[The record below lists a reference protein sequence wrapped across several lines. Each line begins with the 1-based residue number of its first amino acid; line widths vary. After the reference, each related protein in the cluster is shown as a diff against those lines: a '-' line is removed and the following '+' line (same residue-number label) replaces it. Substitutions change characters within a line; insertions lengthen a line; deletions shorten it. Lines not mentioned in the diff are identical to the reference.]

1 METQTATQEI
11 LAPETAAASLPVAT
25 ARGTLPAASNTPSAV
40 LAYAI
45 ERGADIAHVEKLL
58 ELQMKWEA
66 NEARKAYVAD
76 MAEFKKN
83 PPQILKDKA
92 VGYTNRDG
100 TFTGYKHATLG
111 NVTNAIVE
119 GLARHGFSHAWDVQQ
134 QNGIARVTCTIT
146 HRFGHSESVA
156 MEAGRD
162 DSGKKNA
169 IQQVASAVTYLQRY
183 TLLLATGLATHDQI
197 DDDGAGATGEQ
208 EHITLGAKWAAKA
221 KAAPSFADLDAVWKA
236 SMTELRVENGT
247 QEDHDTILEACKA
260 RKAELEATQPPRQP
274 NRSTRLSGIVNQ
286 GKEAAQ

>member
-11 LAPETAAASLPVAT
+11 LAPEAAPASLPVAA

-83 PPQILKDKA
+83 PPQILKDKQ
-92 VGYTNRDG
+92 VGYKDRNDN
-100 TFTGYKHATLG
+100 FVGYKHATLG

-119 GLARHGFSHAWDVQQ
+119 GLARNGFSHSWDVRH
-134 QNGIARVTCTIT
+134 NGHMIEVDCIIT
-146 HRFGHSESVA
+146 HRLGHSERVT
-156 MEAGRD
+156 MQAGRD

-197 DDDGAGATGEQ
+197 DDDGASSTEP
-208 EHITLGAKWAAKA
+208 ESLGDVWAAKA
-221 KAAPSFADLDAVWKA
+221 KAAASLPGLDQVWKDSMADLRMK
-236 SMTELRVENGT
+236 NGT
-247 QEDHDTILEACKA
+247 QEDHDVILAACKA
-260 RKAELEATQPPRQP
+260 RKAELEANQQPRQP
-274 NRSTRLSGIVNQ
+274 NRSSRLSDIVNQ
-286 GKEAAQ
+286 GKEAGQ

>member
-11 LAPETAAASLPVAT
+11 LAPEAVPAALPVAT
-25 ARGTLPAASNTPSAV
+25 ARGTLPAASSTPSAV

-83 PPQILKDKA
+83 PPTIMKDKA
-92 VGYTNRDG
+92 VGFKDRNDN
-100 TFTGYKHATLG
+100 FVGYKHATLG

-119 GLARHGFSHAWDVQQ
+119 GLARNGFSHSWDVR
-134 QNGIARVTCTIT
+134 NHAALIEVDCIIT
-146 HRFGHSESVA
+146 HRLGHSERVT
-156 MEAGRD
+156 MQAGRD

-169 IQQVASAVTYLQRY
+169 IQQVASAVSYLQRY

-197 DDDGAGATGEQ
+197 DDDGAGAGAGAAEQGNLGEV
-208 EHITLGAKWAAKA
+208 WAAKA
-221 KAAPSFADLDAVWKA
+221 KAAPTRRDLDAVWLSGKA
-236 SMTELRVENGT
+236 KIEESGT
-247 QEDHDTILEACKA
+247 QQEMDVLQAACQA
-260 RKAELEATQPPRQP
+260 RAAEIAAQPGQQP

-286 GKEAAQ
+286 GKGGQQ

>member
-1 METQTATQEI
+1 MENITEAKPQEI
-11 LAPETAAASLPVAT
+11 LPPEAAPVSLPAT
-25 ARGTLPAASNTPSAV
+25 RGALPVASNTPSAV

-83 PPQILKDKA
+83 PPTIMKDKQ
-92 VGYTNRDG
+92 VGYKDRNDN
-100 TFTGYKHATLG
+100 FVGYKHATLG

-119 GLARHGFSHAWDVQQ
+119 SLAKNGFSHHWSVRNQSAQIEVDCV
-134 QNGIARVTCTIT
+134 IT
-146 HRFGHSESVA
+146 HRLGHSEMVT
-156 MEAGRD
+156 MQAGRD

-197 DDDGAGATGEQ
+197 DDDGAGADDDNKSLGEQ
-208 EHITLGAKWAAKA
+208 WALKA
-221 KAAPSFADLDAVWKA
+221 KAAPNRNDLDAVWAAGVKIIRESGA
-236 SMTELRVENGT
+236 QS
-247 QEDHDTILEACKA
+247 DYDTLVEACRA
-260 RKAELEATQPPRQP
+260 RKDEIKQAATPRQP
-274 NRSTRLSGIVNQ
+274 NRSSRLAGIVGGNQ
-286 GKEAAQ
+286 EGAQQ